1 VELVAAEIHS
11 VMLTVLLQKEI
22 EHTLMVWI
30 MGLDVLLGYK
40 ESLR

>member
-1 VELVAAEIHS
+1 MRGPAH
-11 VMLTVLLQKEI
+11 QKEI
-22 EHTLMVWI
+22 EQYVNGWI